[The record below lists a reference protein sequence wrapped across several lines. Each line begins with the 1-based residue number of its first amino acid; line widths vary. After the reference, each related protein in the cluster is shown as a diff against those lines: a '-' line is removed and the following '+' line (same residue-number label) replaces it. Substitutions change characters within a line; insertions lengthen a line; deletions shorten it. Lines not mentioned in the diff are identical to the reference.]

1 MDRVARL
8 SAAERSALF
17 SETAAGLGTTP
28 AVIEKDFWVTWVLDR
43 LFRNPEL
50 ARLLMFKGGTSL
62 SKVYRLIARF
72 SEDIDLILDWRVLSG
87 EDPLAVRS
95 RSSQERLNEEI
106 NEQAQA
112 FIGGELLSRVSNAL
126 GDLCRCDIDATD
138 PHVINARYPASFS
151 DRYLRPEV
159 RLESGPL
166 ASWVPHEERAIRCY
180 TAEAFPHVFE
190 RTECSV
196 RVITA
201 ERTFWEKATILHH
214 EAHRPVSAPQP
225 ARYSRHYY
233 DVAKMAESPVR
244 HAALADLDLL
254 TNVVEFKE
262 RFYPRGWARY
272 DLARPGTFR
281 LVPEGHVLAAVRD
294 DYRAMENMIFGNIP
308 EFEDIMTILKK
319 LQDEIN
325 G

>member
-8 SAAERSALF
+8 PAAERRTVF
-17 SETAAGLGTTP
+17 SETAASMGVTP

-62 SKVYRLIARF
+62 SKVYRLIERF

-87 EDPLAVRS
+87 EDPQAQRS
-95 RSSQERLNEEI
+95 KTQQDKLNQVITER
-106 NEQAQA
+106 AQA
-112 FIGGELLSRVSNAL
+112 FIGGELLNRVSMAL
-126 GDLCRCDIDATD
+126 GDMCRCAIDSTD
-138 PHVINARYPASFS
+138 LYVINVRYPAAFS

-159 RLESGPL
+159 RLEIGPL
-166 ASWVPHEERAIRCY
+166 ASWLPHEERTIRCY
-180 TAEAFPHVFE
+180 AAEAFPQVFE
-190 RTECSV
+190 RTECPV

-214 EAHRPVSAPQP
+214 EAHRPSDNPQP
-225 ARYSRHYY
+225 PRYSRHYY
-233 DVAKMAESPVR
+233 DIAKMAESQVK
-244 HAALADLDLL
+244 HAALADMALL
-254 TNVVEFKE
+254 ANVVEFKE

-281 LVPEGHVLAAVRD
+281 LVPEGHVLAAVRT
-294 DYRAMENMIFGNIP
+294 DYRSMANMIFGSIP
-308 EFEDIMTILKK
+308 EFDDMMTTLTK

-325 G
+325 R